1 MTANRRKGVSV
12 RPREAAGAILKWRST
27 ATMMTIEPETEAN
40 NEDAEMS
47 KPVERPADG
56 GGAEGMDAEEE

>member
-1 MTANRRKGVSV
+1 
-12 RPREAAGAILKWRST
+12 
-27 ATMMTIEPETEAN
+27 MMTIEPETEAN